1 MKCLVIAYAFPPI
14 ANAEAFVGAKTII
27 GLAKMGVKV
36 TVITINPFKSG
47 LNIDNAFN
55 QQISEY
61 VDKIVH
67 IELSD
72 LEYKLLKVFPL
83 LTNIALQYPD
93 KFVLYNK
100 YTLNRIKK
108 INLDNYDVLIT
119 RSQWHSAHLV
129 GLTIKEKYPNIPW
142 IAQFSDPWV
151 DNPYNLKMPFSH
163 YLASKWERKIIEL
176 ADIITYTSKETV
188 NLVMQKYD
196 SKYISKAYY
205 LPHCFDLE
213 LYKQKIKT
221 NKTKYVIRCLG
232 AFYGKRSPEPF
243 FKAIE
248 YIANYKK
255 ELLEDVLIEFYGID
269 DKRKRLIEKYPLA
282 QKFIKLF
289 KGVNYSESLNK
300 MQSADCL
307 VSIDAP
313 LNFSPFFPSKLVDY
327 MGSNSCIFSIS
338 PNGSANNIIDY
349 VGGVTADISNLDD
362 IIKKMIYILEVRP
375 NALENKKYLE
385 FEQSKVSGNFYKLLE
400 RSIK

>member
-47 LNIDNAFN
+47 LNIDNTFN

-72 LEYKLLKVFPL
+72 LEYKLLKAFPL

-151 DNPYNLKMPFSH
+151 DNPYNLRMPFSH
-163 YLASKWERKIIEL
+163 YFASKWEQKIIEL
-176 ADIITYTSKETV
+176 ADTITYTSKETID
-188 NLVMQKYD
+188 LVMQKYD

-213 LYKQKIKT
+213 LYNQKTKI
-221 NKTKYVIRCLG
+221 NKTRYIIRCLG
-232 AFYGKRSPEPF
+232 AFYGKRSPEAF

-248 YIANYKK
+248 YIVSYKK
-255 ELLEDVLIEFYGID
+255 ELLENVLIEFYGID
-269 DKRKRLIEKYPLA
+269 DKRKNLIEKYPLA

-300 MQSADCL
+300 MQTADCL

-313 LNFSPFFPSKLVDY
+313 LKFSPFFPSKLVDY
-327 MGSNSCIFSIS
+327 MGSNRYIFSIS
-338 PNGSANNIIDY
+338 PNGSANNIINY

-362 IIKKMIYILEVRP
+362 IIQKMIYILEVRP
-375 NALENKKYLE
+375 NALKNKKYLE

-400 RSIK
+400 RIIK